1 MEVLIRRRVV
11 GPTGASVVDGE
22 PMENLHEKVPSK
34 LSERA
39 DSPRK
44 FGDEEYGVGELAPFG
59 RTRVPLPG
67 FCWKPKG
74 PPISRGKVY
83 ISKSGRLW
91 QWFKSTTIDRD

>member
-1 MEVLIRRRVV
+1 MEVLMRRRVV
-11 GPTGASVVDGE
+11 GPTGASAVDGE
-22 PMENLHEKVPSK
+22 PARKVPSK

-74 PPISRGKVY
+74 PPIS
-83 ISKSGRLW
+83 
-91 QWFKSTTIDRD
+91 